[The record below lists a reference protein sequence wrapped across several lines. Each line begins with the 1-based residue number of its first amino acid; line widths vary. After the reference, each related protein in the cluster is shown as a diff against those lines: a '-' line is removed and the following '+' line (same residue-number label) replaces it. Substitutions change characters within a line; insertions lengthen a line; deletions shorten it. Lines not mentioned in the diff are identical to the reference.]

1 MAGRTPKSSGAGPT
15 KRTAGKSA
23 GTKTVRRKSLTPRT
37 TADAEEAIDAAALE
51 KVLAAIAAGEDEA
64 VPAAVVNRL
73 LDGDNPV
80 RVWREHRGM
89 TMTALAE
96 AVGSSQPYLSQ
107 VETGKREG
115 TFRLMIGIARAL
127 DIDVQDLVPNDLAH
141 A

>member
-1 MAGRTPKSSGAGPT
+1 MAGRTTKPSGAGRA
-15 KRTAGKSA
+15 KRIVGKTA
-23 GTKTVRRKSLTPRT
+23 GTKKVSRKSL
-37 TADAEEAIDAAALE
+37 AQAEDVIDAAALE

-89 TMTALAE
+89 TMSALAE

-115 TFRLMIGIARAL
+115 TFRLMIGIARVL
-127 DIDVQDLVPNDLAH
+127 DIDVEDLVPQDLAH